1 MCSRH
6 TCPLANSTYA
16 TVIEHEDELYLYI
29 KTAERAH
36 LPRRMWEKVRLD
48 ASFPTALSQI
58 DENLQWWDRRL
69 VNRVKARM
77 LRLKQYLLRKQKMM
91 TEEDIEYVSV
101 NKRQEYKLIR
111 REAKAEQ
118 AARIELE
125 IEKELKER
133 LRKGT
138 YDSIMNVDQ
147 QAFEKVIAEQEDID
161 ELEAQME
168 REEAEDD
175 DLDAFEM
182 DSGDESEDES
192 EDEDVDEDGPRGR
205 FAQKAAATKQAG
217 RRRERV
223 MVEVEKEAPRRQV
236 RNQDLE
242 W

>member
-1 MCSRH
+1 
-6 TCPLANSTYA
+6 
-16 TVIEHEDELYLYI
+16 
-29 KTAERAH
+29 
-36 LPRRMWEKVRLD
+36 
-48 ASFPTALSQI
+48 
-58 DENLQWWDRRL
+58 
-69 VNRVKARM
+69 
-77 LRLKQYLLRKQKMM
+77 
-91 TEEDIEYVSV
+91 
-101 NKRQEYKLIR
+101 
-111 REAKAEQ
+111 
-118 AARIELE
+118 
-125 IEKELKER
+125 
-133 LRKGT
+133 
-138 YDSIMNVDQ
+138 MNVDQ